1 MALGITEHRKSRD
14 QGWHSYLRGRVR
26 SKAGVVSKA
35 LISQPECLFVKGVAE
50 HVIKKKN
57 SRGTTL
63 SLSVHRIVPY
73 SLLLT
78 WLQTV
83 DGKVRRLNNMTLF
96 LLL

>member
-1 MALGITEHRKSRD
+1 MALGITELRKCRD

-35 LISQPECLFVKGVAE
+35 LNSQPECSFAKGVAE
-50 HVIKKKN
+50 HEKKKP

-83 DGKVRRLNNMTLF
+83 DGKVRRLNNLALF

>member
-1 MALGITEHRKSRD
+1 MALNITELRKSRD

-35 LISQPECLFVKGVAE
+35 LISQPECSFAKGVAE
-50 HVIKKKN
+50 HVKKN

-83 DGKVRRLNNMTLF
+83 DGKVSRLNNMTLF